1 MPATLT
7 RSVDASLP
15 VAPTF
20 NATFED
26 DVSSARAYLA
36 TIEKSLEV
44 YGPAGTRNPDARK
57 SATALMQEAR
67 DVRDAFFAR
76 HAKAMYEILTAHRSR
91 HLRVVEL
98 MYAAADAFPGLLPS
112 RAQIDAERALQRQS
126 AKEGREIDQ
135 GLFLSHIFADETCG
149 NHLIHA
155 MLRPKK
161 EAEEK
166 LAEFKRTGFVDLGA
180 ASVRRQGFVGEVN
193 LTNAKFLN
201 AEDDV
206 ATAALET
213 AVDLVLLDDQI
224 KVGVL
229 RGGTVEH
236 PKYRGKR
243 VFNSGINLTHL
254 YYGRISFLEFLL
266 ERELGL
272 VNKMYRGLWLSDF
285 YHELLECF
293 AEKPWLAVVDQFAIG
308 GGCQIL
314 CVMDRVIAEP
324 GSYFN
329 LPASKEGFIP
339 GVSNLRFPRLVGIQL
354 ARHGIFF
361 EKAFPAE
368 SPEGGMICDE
378 VVPSDKMDEAIAR
391 TTAQMIRGGFVST
404 VGNRKALRVGQEP
417 LSAFR
422 HYMAVY
428 SRQQGL
434 CLYDQDLIDN
444 LERIWEPEKRRM

>member
-1 MPATLT
+1 MARDYLASIDEAARQCGPSGS
-7 RSVDASLP
+7 RSVDARRRASELHQQ
-15 VAPTF
+15 
-20 NATFED
+20 
-26 DVSSARAYLA
+26 AR
-36 TIEKSLEV
+36 T
-44 YGPAGTRNPDARK
+44 
-57 SATALMQEAR
+57 
-67 DVRDAFFAR
+67 VRDAFFAR
-76 HAKAMYEILTAHRSR
+76 YAKDMYDSLTAGRTK

-98 MYAAADAFPGLLPS
+98 VYGAAEKYPGLLPP
-112 RAQIDAERALQRQS
+112 RQLIDQERALQRQS
-126 AKEGREIDQ
+126 AKDGHEIDQ
-135 GLFLSHIFADETCG
+135 GLFLSHVFADQDCG

-155 MLRPKK
+155 MLRPKR

-166 LAEFKRTGFVDLGA
+166 LAEFKRAGFADLGA
-180 ASVRRQGFVGEVN
+180 ATVRRNGFVGEVT
-193 LTNAKFLN
+193 LTNSKFLN
-201 AEDDV
+201 AEDDM
-206 ATAALET
+206 ATSALET

-229 RGGTVEH
+229 RGGHVDH
-236 PKYRGKR
+236 PKYHGKR

-254 YYGRISFLEFLL
+254 YYGRISFLEFLI

-293 AEKPWLAVVDQFAIG
+293 VEKPWLAVVDQFAIG

-368 SPEGGMICDE
+368 TPEGGMICDE

-391 TTAQMIRGGFVST
+391 NTAQMIRGGYVST
-404 VGNRKALRVGQEP
+404 IGNRKALRVGQEP

-428 SRQQGL
+428 SRQQSL

-444 LERIWEPEKRRM
+444 LERIWEPEKRTM

>member
-1 MPATLT
+1 MFNSTCDE
-7 RSVDASLP
+7 DAK
-15 VAPTF
+15 A
-20 NATFED
+20 
-26 DVSSARAYLA
+26 ARDCLA
-36 TIEKSLEV
+36 SIEKRVEA
-44 YGPAGTRNPDARK
+44 YGPADDRNPEARK
-57 SATALMQEAR
+57 DVAALMQQAR

-76 HAKAMYEILTAHRSR
+76 HATDMYEILTENRSK

-98 MYAAADAFPGLLPS
+98 VYAAAERFAGLLPS
-112 RAQIDAERALQRQS
+112 RRQIDEERALQRQS
-126 AKEGREIDQ
+126 KKQGREIDQ
-135 GLFLSHIFADETCG
+135 GLFMSHIFADQTCG

-161 EAEEK
+161 EAEQK

-180 ASVRRQGFVGEVN
+180 ATVRRQGVVGEVN
-193 LTNAKFLN
+193 LTNSKFLN
-201 AEDDV
+201 AEDDISIG
-206 ATAALET
+206 ALET

-229 RGGTVEH
+229 RGGAVDH
-236 PKYRGKR
+236 PKYCGKR

-254 YYGRISFLEFLL
+254 YYGRISLLEFLL

-272 VNKMYRGLWLSDF
+272 VNKIYRGHWRSEF

-293 AEKPWLAVVDQFAIG
+293 VEKPWLAVVDQFAIG

-339 GVSNLRFPRLVGIQL
+339 GVANLRFPRLVGIQL

-361 EKAFPAE
+361 ERAFPAE
-368 SPEGGMICDE
+368 TPEGKMICDE
-378 VVPSDKMDEAIAR
+378 VVPADRMEEAIVSN
-391 TTAQMIRGGFVST
+391 TAQMIRGGFVST
-404 VGNRKALRVGQEP
+404 IGNRKALRVGQEP
-417 LSAFR
+417 LSVFR

-428 SRQQGL
+428 SRQQSL

-444 LERIWEPEKRRM
+444 LERMWQPEMRKM

>member
-1 MPATLT
+1 MARDYVSSIEEAVKRCGPAGS
-7 RSVDASLP
+7 RSVDARKQASELHLR
-15 VAPTF
+15 
-20 NATFED
+20 
-26 DVSSARAYLA
+26 AR
-36 TIEKSLEV
+36 
-44 YGPAGTRNPDARK
+44 N
-57 SATALMQEAR
+57 
-67 DVRDAFFAR
+67 VRDAFFAR
-76 HAKAMYEILTAHRSR
+76 YAREMYDDLTAGRTK

-98 MYAAADAFPGLLPS
+98 VYGAAEKYPSLLPS
-112 RAQIDAERALQRQS
+112 RHLIDKERALQRQS
-126 AKEGREIDQ
+126 AKDGHEIDQ
-135 GLFLSHIFADETCG
+135 GLFLSHIFADEGCG

-155 MLRPKK
+155 MLRPKR
-161 EAEEK
+161 EAEDK
-166 LAEFKRTGFVDLGA
+166 LAEFKRTGFADLGA
-180 ASVRRQGFVGEVN
+180 ATVRREGFVGEVT
-193 LTNAKFLN
+193 LTNSKFLN
-201 AEDDV
+201 AEDDM
-206 ATAALET
+206 ATSALET

-229 RGGTVEH
+229 RGGHVDH
-236 PKYRGKR
+236 PKYHGKR

-254 YYGRISFLEFLL
+254 YYGRISFLEFLI

-293 AEKPWLAVVDQFAIG
+293 VEKPWLAVVDQFAIG

-368 SPEGGMICDE
+368 TPEGKMICDE
-378 VVPSDKMDEAIAR
+378 VVPSDKMDEAIVRNA
-391 TTAQMIRGGFVST
+391 AQMIRGGFVST

-428 SRQQGL
+428 SRQQSL

-444 LERIWEPEKRRM
+444 LERIWEPEKRTM